1 MGKSMVS
8 GSDFP
13 LNQSIE
19 FLGIERDYVW
29 KDDGNIS
36 LGRILGNKKIITGD
50 ANIGIWWAY
59 DWIQQGY
66 DGET

>member
-13 LNQSIE
+13 LSQSIE

>member
-1 MGKSMVS
+1 MVS

>member
-1 MGKSMVS
+1 MVS

-50 ANIGIWWAY
+50 ANIGI
-59 DWIQQGY
+59 
-66 DGET
+66 

>member
-50 ANIGIWWAY
+50 ANIGI
-59 DWIQQGY
+59 
-66 DGET
+66 